1 MAYSLQYPDKE
12 VDKDIPTMMQPKRF
26 IKNKQSVIKEI
37 IEEGYNSERI
47 AILEVYADY
56 KTLKDVFIMKGD

>member
-1 MAYSLQYPDKE
+1 LAYKIYVRNSLQYPDKE

-37 IEEGYNSERI
+37 LENNLKKVWLRI
-47 AILEVYADY
+47 
-56 KTLKDVFIMKGD
+56 K